1 MKKILMKLFFIIQV
15 PIFLISCSASN
26 NSSTIANYEYD
37 MVANLHLDFKNIFN
51 VDKKEY
57 YVYFYSKNCLHCLLL
72 KNEIIPLALK
82 KDNLFFVEYV
92 DEIPIGS
99 NVIAT
104 IGVTSIDEFFIVG
117 TPTLIYINDQRVEI
131 NTCDEDIILSLLK
144 GDT

>member
-1 MKKILMKLFFIIQV
+1 MRKILLNLFFIIQMS
-15 PIFLISCSASN
+15 IFLISCSVSD
-26 NSSTIANYEYD
+26 NSSTIVNYDYD
-37 MVANLHLDFKNIFN
+37 MVKNLHLDFENIFN

-82 KDNLFFVEYV
+82 KDNLYFVEYV

-99 NVIAT
+99 NVIDT
-104 IGVTSIDEFFIVG
+104 IGATTIDEFFIIG
-117 TPTLIYINDQRVEI
+117 TPTIIYINDKRVEI
-131 NTCDEDIILSLLK
+131 NTTNEDIILSLLK

>member
-1 MKKILMKLFFIIQV
+1 M
-15 PIFLISCSASN
+15 PIFLISCSVSD
-26 NSSTIANYEYD
+26 NSSTMVNYDYD
-37 MVANLHLDFKNIFN
+37 MVKNLHLDFEKIFN

-82 KDNLFFVEYV
+82 KDNLYFVEYV

-99 NVIAT
+99 NVIDT
-104 IGVTSIDEFFIVG
+104 IGATTIDEFFIIG
-117 TPTLIYINDQRVEI
+117 TPTLIYINDKRVEI
-131 NTCDEDIILSLLK
+131 NTTNEDIILSLLK

>member
-1 MKKILMKLFFIIQV
+1 MRKILLNLFFIIQMS
-15 PIFLISCSASN
+15 IFLISCSVSD
-26 NSSTIANYEYD
+26 NSSTIVNYDYD
-37 MVANLHLDFKNIFN
+37 MVKNLHLDFENIFN

-82 KDNLFFVEYV
+82 KDNLYFVEYV

-99 NVIAT
+99 NVIDT
-104 IGVTSIDEFFIVG
+104 IGATTIDEFFIIG
-117 TPTLIYINDQRVEI
+117 TPTLIYINDKRVEI
-131 NTCDEDIILSLLK
+131 NTTNEDIILSLLK

>member
-1 MKKILMKLFFIIQV
+1 MS
-15 PIFLISCSASN
+15 IFLISCSVSD
-26 NSSTIANYEYD
+26 NSSTIVNYDYD
-37 MVANLHLDFKNIFN
+37 MVKNLHLDFENIFN

-82 KDNLFFVEYV
+82 KDNLYFVEYV

-99 NVIAT
+99 NVIDT
-104 IGVTSIDEFFIVG
+104 IGATTIDEFFIIG
-117 TPTLIYINDQRVEI
+117 TPTIIYINDKRVEI
-131 NTCDEDIILSLLK
+131 NTTNEDIILSLLK

>member
-1 MKKILMKLFFIIQV
+1 MRKILLNLFFIIQMS
-15 PIFLISCSASN
+15 IFLISCSVSD
-26 NSSTIANYEYD
+26 NSSTIVNYDYD
-37 MVANLHLDFKNIFN
+37 IVKNLHLDFENIFN

-82 KDNLFFVEYV
+82 KDNLYFVEYV

-99 NVIAT
+99 NVIDT
-104 IGVTSIDEFFIVG
+104 IGATTIDEFFIIG
-117 TPTLIYINDQRVEI
+117 TPTLIYINDKRVEI
-131 NTCDEDIILSLLK
+131 NTTNEDIILSLLK

>member
-1 MKKILMKLFFIIQV
+1 MS
-15 PIFLISCSASN
+15 IFLISCSVSD
-26 NSSTIANYEYD
+26 NSSTIVNYDYD
-37 MVANLHLDFKNIFN
+37 IVKNLHLDFENIFN

-82 KDNLFFVEYV
+82 KDNLYFVEYV

-99 NVIAT
+99 NVIDT
-104 IGVTSIDEFFIVG
+104 IGATTIDEFFIIG
-117 TPTLIYINDQRVEI
+117 TPTLIYINDKRVEI
-131 NTCDEDIILSLLK
+131 NTTNEDIILSLLK

>member
-1 MKKILMKLFFIIQV
+1 MS
-15 PIFLISCSASN
+15 IFLISCSVSD
-26 NSSTIANYEYD
+26 NSSTIVNYDYD
-37 MVANLHLDFKNIFN
+37 MVKNLHLDFENIFN

-82 KDNLFFVEYV
+82 KDNLYFVEYV

-99 NVIAT
+99 NVIDT
-104 IGVTSIDEFFIVG
+104 IGATTIDEFFIIG
-117 TPTLIYINDQRVEI
+117 TPTLIYINDKRVEI
-131 NTCDEDIILSLLK
+131 NTTNEDIILSLLK

>member
-1 MKKILMKLFFIIQV
+1 MRKILLNLFFIIQM
-15 PIFLISCSASN
+15 PIFLISCSVSD
-26 NSSTIANYEYD
+26 NSSTMVNYDYD
-37 MVANLHLDFKNIFN
+37 MVKNLHLDFENIFN

-82 KDNLFFVEYV
+82 KDNLYFVEYV

-99 NVIAT
+99 NVIDT
-104 IGVTSIDEFFIVG
+104 IGATTIDEFFIIG
-117 TPTLIYINDQRVEI
+117 TPTLIYINDKRVEI
-131 NTCDEDIILSLLK
+131 NTTNEDIILSLLK

>member
-1 MKKILMKLFFIIQV
+1 M
-15 PIFLISCSASN
+15 PIFLISCSVSD
-26 NSSTIANYEYD
+26 NSSTMVNYDYD
-37 MVANLHLDFKNIFN
+37 MVKNLHLDFENIFN

-82 KDNLFFVEYV
+82 KDNLYFVEYV

-99 NVIAT
+99 NVIDT
-104 IGVTSIDEFFIVG
+104 IGATTIDEFFIIG
-117 TPTLIYINDQRVEI
+117 TPTLIYINDKRVEI
-131 NTCDEDIILSLLK
+131 NTTNEDIILSLLK